1 MYFRVIWKWIGPAL
15 LIPYFMTL
23 FWGGDWNGTWSEMV
37 LDSQRLEAFHSSDG
51 DETAASV
58 EFHKSW
64 GRVYLDKEEK
74 HYVDGETYLI
84 GVVVCQM
91 DPQCEMEALKAQA
104 VLGRTFLY
112 KKMDRDGRVKQSEL
126 GISLDRQSQLEKI
139 WGKDGFAIAYER
151 VKQAVEETAGQI
163 LTYEGVPVEPFFHKI
178 SAGVTRAGEEPYLV
192 SVESKQDMEAEGYET
207 VREWKEETYG
217 EIQMI
222 SRDEAGYVEE
232 IQIGGQV
239 YTGDEAME
247 LLQLP
252 SPAFT
257 ISHLEGGRVEAVCHG
272 VGHGIGLSQYGA
284 EKLAEEG
291 YGAEAILGYYF
302 KNVEVI
308 SLDRV

>member
-1 MYFRVIWKWIGPAL
+1 MYFRVIWKWIGSAI
-15 LIPYFMTL
+15 LIPYLMTL
-23 FWGGDWNGTWSEMV
+23 FWGGDWNGKWSESV
-37 LDSQRLEAFHSSDG
+37 SDSQMLEPFRSPENG
-51 DETAASV
+51 ETAVSA
-58 EFHKSW
+58 ELHRSW
-64 GRVYLDKEEK
+64 GRVYLDEEEN

-84 GVVVCQM
+84 GMVVCQM
-91 DPQCEMEALKAQA
+91 DPQYELEALKAQA

-112 KKMDRDGRVKQSEL
+112 GKMNRDGKVNQKEL
-126 GISLDRQSQLEKI
+126 GISLERQSQLEEK
-139 WGKDGFAIAYER
+139 WGKDGFAAAYER
-151 VKQAVEETAGQI
+151 VKLAVDETAGQI
-163 LTYEGVPVEPFFHKI
+163 LAYEGTPVEPFFHPV

-192 SVESKQDMEAEGYET
+192 SVDSRQDLEAEGYET

-222 SRDEAGYVEE
+222 SRDEAGYVKE

-247 LLQLP
+247 LLSLP

-257 ISHLEGGRVEAVCHG
+257 ISHLEGERVEAVCHG

-308 SLDRV
+308 SVDRV

>member
-1 MYFRVIWKWIGPAL
+1 MYVRVIWKWIGSAL
-15 LIPYFMTL
+15 LIPYLMTL
-23 FWGGDWNGTWSEMV
+23 FWGGDWNGKWSEAV
-37 LDSQRLEAFHSSDG
+37 SESQMLESFRGSESG
-51 DETAASV
+51 ETTVSA
-58 EFHKSW
+58 ELHKSW
-64 GRVYLDKEEK
+64 GRVYLDEEEK
-74 HYVDGETYLI
+74 HYVDGETYLV
-84 GVVVCQM
+84 GMVVCQIE
-91 DPQCEMEALKAQA
+91 PQWEMEMLKAQA
-104 VLGRTFLY
+104 ILGRTYLY
-112 KKMDRDGRVKQSEL
+112 GKMNREGTVNQKEL
-126 GISLDRQSQLEKI
+126 GISLDRQSQLEEN
-139 WGKDGFAIAYER
+139 WGKDEFATAYER

-163 LTYEGVPVEPFFHKI
+163 LTYEGAPVEPFFHQI

-192 SVESKQDMEAEGYET
+192 SVDSKRDLEAEGYET

-222 SRDEAGYVEE
+222 SRDEAGYVKE

-239 YTGDEAME
+239 YTGDEAMA

-272 VGHGIGLSQYGA
+272 VGHGYGLSQYGA

-302 KNVEVI
+302 KNTEVI